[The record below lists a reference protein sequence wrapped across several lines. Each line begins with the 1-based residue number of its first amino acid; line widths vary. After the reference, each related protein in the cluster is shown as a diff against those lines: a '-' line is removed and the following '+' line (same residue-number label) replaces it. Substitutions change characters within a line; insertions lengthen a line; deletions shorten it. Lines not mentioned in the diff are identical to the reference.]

1 MKKIEKINEII
12 NRTLKADI
20 NNILQRPFDTEDDD
34 FEQTVSGN
42 ALAEYAYHMFE
53 DAIEFHKLNNI
64 YFDEEALHD
73 IKELFIDE
81 VVDTGAN
88 EAVVNEVSSN
98 IDAYLHSYKIE
109 GEPKKVMFQE
119 AEDIYYFCIDLI
131 KEASENVKENT
142 CKKTIDDDYLINF
155 ETKCNNLLDFNLF
168 DTLWENR
175 GLVFVRHLMFQIILK
190 CFVDGGDFNMIQ
202 ELHTKLEECLKK
214 DYCSSF
220 RVF

>member
-1 MKKIEKINEII
+1 MTKIEKINEII

-34 FEQTVSGN
+34 FEEKVSGN
-42 ALAEYAYHMFE
+42 ALAEYAYHIFE
-53 DAIEFHKLNNI
+53 DAIEFHKLNNV
-64 YFDEEALHD
+64 YFDEEALQD
-73 IKELFIDE
+73 LKELFIDE

-88 EAVVNEVSSN
+88 EAVVDEVSNN
-98 IDAYLHSYKIE
+98 IDEYIQSYKIE

-155 ETKCNNLLDFNLF
+155 ETKLNNLIDFNLI
-168 DTLWENR
+168 DGLWDDR
-175 GLVFVRHLMFQIILK
+175 GFVFVRHLMFQIILK
-190 CFVDGGDFNMIQ
+190 CFVDGGDSKMID
-202 ELHTKLEECLKK
+202 ELHLKLEEDFKEH
-214 DYCSSF
+214 YCRF
-220 RVF
+220 

>member
-12 NRTLKADI
+12 NRSLKADI

-53 DAIEFHKLNNI
+53 DAIEFHKLNNV
-64 YFDEEALHD
+64 YFDEETLHD

-88 EAVVNEVSSN
+88 ESVVDEVSSH
-98 IDAYLHSYKIE
+98 IDAYIQSYKIE
-109 GEPKKVMFQE
+109 GEPKKVMIQE

-142 CKKTIDDDYLINF
+142 CKKSIDDDYLITF
-155 ETKCNNLLDFNLF
+155 GTKLNNLLDFDLF
-168 DTLWENR
+168 DTLWTNR
-175 GLVFVRHLMFQIILK
+175 GLAFVRHLMFQIILK
-190 CFVDGGDFNMIQ
+190 CFVDGGDSKMID
-202 ELHTKLEECLKK
+202 ELHTKLEEVFKK
-214 DYCSSF
+214 DYCSNF
-220 RVF
+220 RTF